1 MQSKPFEE
9 YLKELIDKSNN
20 AYDISYALNELDEK
34 SKQETLLDNGVPI
47 ALTRIYCYQGIYFS
61 SLEDITQA
69 LKNKK
74 IMIQYLQIIDYIGDF
89 AGEYDVLRI
98 TSIAR
103 IQILKDE
110 NYHEYKRYNEH
121 QSSFYNKPVWD
132 TEEGSLYEL
141 THELRKNGQHFH
153 QDDID
158 LENLRYLN
166 LLRLG
171 LIKK

>member
-1 MQSKPFEE
+1 MQSKLFEE

-20 AYDISYALNELDEK
+20 AYDISCALNELDEK
-34 SKQETLLDNGVPI
+34 NKQETSLNNGVPI
-47 ALTRIYCYQGIYFS
+47 ALTRIYCYQGIYFN
-61 SLEDITQA
+61 SLENITEA
-69 LKNKK
+69 LKSKK
-74 IMIQYLQIIDYIGDF
+74 IMIQHLQIIDYIGDF
-89 AGEYDVLRI
+89 AGEFDVLRI
-98 TSIAR
+98 TSIAGT
-103 IQILKDE
+103 QILKDE

-121 QSSFYNKPVWD
+121 QSSFYNTPVWD
-132 TEEGSLYEL
+132 TEEGSIYEL

-166 LLRLG
+166 FLRLG